1 MTMKV
6 DRLKGFRLK
15 VRKAEDLRS
24 KVGVRLSKTFS
35 LQPEPLQPIATHSI
49 AESDAM
55 SCDIRS

>member
-35 LQPEPLQPIATHSI
+35 LNPFSLSQLIASQR
-49 AESDAM
+49 AM
-55 SCDIRS
+55 L